1 MLFIKE
7 NSMKKIFILTMFC
20 GSSLLT
26 IAQSITNFCHQVNAE
41 NNFINQSDANKRDA
55 EKYTAELESYTT
67 KFVEEEQ
74 KLRSKSAPP
83 IYTIPVV
90 FHIIH
95 NFGVENISD
104 EQVNDAIR
112 ILNEDFRRLN
122 ASSANTIPEF
132 QAIRGD
138 AEIEFKLAQKDP
150 NGNCTNG
157 INRYASTLTYGAG
170 DNVKSGRQWPRN
182 KYLNI
187 YVANSLELQG
197 AAAYA
202 YRPGSVNNS
211 NGAQIDGILSLHSYI
226 GSIGTSQP
234 GRTHTLSHEVGHYL
248 NLPHTWGNTNEPGVA
263 SNCNDDD
270 GVSDTP
276 NTIGWTSCNLNGS
289 TCGSLDNVQNFMDY
303 SYCYT
308 MFTAGQ
314 CSRMRAALTSN
325 VSGRNNLW
333 TTANLAATGLSS
345 TPEVCLAEF
354 QAENTF
360 VCEDDQVKFQDISY
374 NGVTDRNWTFNN
386 GNPSTSS
393 ASNPTTVYANA
404 GKYDVSLTA
413 SNATSTKS
421 TTKNEYITVLPKFGI
436 LTPISEGFENDIA
449 PNTWFTI
456 NNGPSTSNVGWE
468 IANNAAATGSNS
480 LVLKNASNQS
490 RLVDEFLSTTF
501 NTLNLTSPR
510 ITFKVAFAQRSLGGT
525 LSNDAL
531 RVYVSTDCGNTW
543 NLRYTR
549 AGSNLSTADATSGVF
564 VPNNSQWEEQ
574 SVTLQN
580 SHKAENF
587 RFKFQFTSDGGNYIY
602 IDDIN
607 ITGNNV
613 GIEEE
618 TALSNIILYPN
629 PTSEN
634 STLEI
639 EMIESKNIEIDVFDV
654 LGKKVSEV
662 FKGKLNVGLHKFN
675 IEKYNSMNPGIYFVR
690 IKSGNGIKVEKLM
703 IK

>member
-1 MLFIKE
+1 
-7 NSMKKIFILTMFC
+7 MKKIVISVMFI
-20 GSSLLT
+20 GSIVVSN
-26 IAQSITNFCHQVNAE
+26 AQNNITNFCHQVNAE
-41 NNFINQSDANKRDA
+41 NNFFNKSEANRKDA
-55 EKYTAELESYTT
+55 EKYTAELESYTQ

-90 FHIIH
+90 FHIVH
-95 NFGVENISD
+95 NFGPENISD
-104 EQVNDAIR
+104 AQVKDAIR

-170 DNVKSGRQWPRN
+170 DNVKSGKQWPRN

-187 YVANSLELQG
+187 YVANSLELEG

-226 GSIGTSQP
+226 GSIGTSQV

-248 NLPHTWGNTNEPGVA
+248 NLPHTWGNTNQPGEA
-263 SNCNDDD
+263 NNCNDDD
-270 GVSDTP
+270 GVADTP
-276 NTIGWTSCNLNGS
+276 NTIGWTSCNLSGN

-333 TTANLAATGLSS
+333 TSANLTATGLADA
-345 TPEVCLAEF
+345 EVACKADFET
-354 QAENTF
+354 ENTI
-360 VCEDDQVKFQDISY
+360 VCVGDPVVFTDLSY
-374 NGVTDRNWTFNN
+374 NGITDWNWTFLN
-386 GNPSTSS
+386 GSPANSNSQ
-393 ASNPTTVYANA
+393 NPTVVYNNP
-404 GKYDVSLTA
+404 GTYSVSLTA
-413 SNATSTKS
+413 SNANGTQS
-421 TTKNEYITVLPKFGI
+421 TTKNSYVTVLPNFGT
-436 LTPISEGFENDIA
+436 LTPFSEGFENGII
-449 PNTWFTI
+449 PNTWFI
-456 NNGPSTSNVGWE
+456 ANNGPSTSNVGWE
-468 IANNAAATGSNS
+468 ITNSASASGANS
-480 LVLKNASNQS
+480 LVLKNALNQED
-490 RLVDEFLSTTF
+490 LVDEFLSTTY
-501 NTLNLTSPR
+501 NTLNLISPK
-510 ITFKVAFAQRSLGGT
+510 ITFKVAFAQRSNGGT

-531 RVYVSTDCGNTW
+531 RIYVSTDCGKNW
-543 NLRYTR
+543 NLRYAKT
-549 AGSNLSTADATSGVF
+549 GNTLKTADANSGIF
-564 VPNNSQWEEQ
+564 VPNASQWVEQ

-580 SHKAENF
+580 SHKVEDL

-607 ITGNNV
+607 ITGSNV

-618 TALSNIILYPN
+618 TALSNISLYPN

-639 EMIESKNIEIDVFDV
+639 ELLESKNVEIDVYDV

-662 FKGKLNVGLHKFN
+662 FAGKLNVGTHKIN
-675 IEKYNSMNPGIYFVR
+675 IEKQHSMNPGIYFVR
-690 IKSGNGIKVEKLM
+690 IKSGNGTKVEKLM
-703 IK
+703 VR

>member
-1 MLFIKE
+1 M
-7 NSMKKIFILTMFC
+7 
-20 GSSLLT
+20 GSSIL
-26 IAQSITNFCHQVNAE
+26 ISAQNNITNFCHQVNAE
-41 NNFINQSDANKRDA
+41 NNFFNQNEENKKDAV
-55 EKYTAELESYTT
+55 KYTAELEAFT
-67 KFVEEEQ
+67 KKFAEEEQ
-74 KLRSKSAPP
+74 KLKNRSAAP

-95 NFGVENISD
+95 NFGPENISD
-104 EQVNDAIR
+104 AQVKDAIR

-132 QAIRGD
+132 QGIRGD

-226 GSIGTSQP
+226 GSIGTSQV

-276 NTIGWTSCNLNGS
+276 NTIGWTSCNLSGN

-308 MFTAGQ
+308 MFTQGQ
-314 CSRMRAALTSN
+314 CTRMRAALTSN

-333 TTANLAATGLSS
+333 TTANLTATGLLG
-345 TPEVCLAEF
+345 TEVACKADFEAED
-354 QAENTF
+354 AY
-360 VCEDDQVKFQDISY
+360 VCSGNQVAFSDLSY
-374 NGVTDRNWTFNN
+374 NGITDWNWAFPN
-386 GNPSTSS
+386 GNPSSS
-393 ASNPTTVYANA
+393 NAQNPTVIYNNPGT
-404 GKYDVSLTA
+404 YDVSLTA
-413 SNATSTKS
+413 SNANGSQS
-421 TTKNEYITVLPKFGI
+421 TTKNGYLTVLPNFGA
-436 LTPISEGFENDIA
+436 LTPFSEGFENGIIS
-449 PNTWFTI
+449 NTWFVT
-456 NNGPSTSNVGWE
+456 NNGPATTNAGWE
-468 IANNAAATGSNS
+468 ITNTASASGSNS
-480 LVLKNASNQS
+480 IVLKNALNQAN
-490 RLVDEFLSTTF
+490 LVDEFLSTTY
-501 NTLNLTSPR
+501 NTLNLISPK
-510 ITFKVAFAQRSLGGT
+510 IIFKLAFAQRSNGGT

-531 RVYVSTDCGNTW
+531 RVYVSTDCGKNW
-543 NLRYTR
+543 NLRYAKT
-549 AGSNLSTADATSGVF
+549 GNSLKTADATSGIF
-564 VPNNSQWEEQ
+564 VPNAAQWVEQ

-580 SHKAENF
+580 SHKVEDL

-607 ITGNNV
+607 ITGTNV

-618 TALSNIILYPN
+618 TSLTNISLYPN

-634 STLEI
+634 STLAI
-639 EMIESKNIEIDVFDV
+639 EMIESKNVEINIYDV
-654 LGKKVSEV
+654 LGKKVSDV
-662 FKGKLNVGLHKFN
+662 FAGKLNAGEHKFN
-675 IEKYNSMNPGIYFVR
+675 IEKQMSMNAGIYFIR
-690 IKSGNGIKVEKLM
+690 IKSGNGIRVEKLM
-703 IK
+703 IR